1 MTRTRSTGPPREF
14 AAWYATELPGICRAL
29 ALATGDVG
37 LGEEAAAEAFARA
50 LLHWPRVSQMDSPT
64 AWVYT
69 VALNEVRR
77 SWRRGVLERR
87 YVQRLRDEHLP
98 APTEPEDELWRA
110 VAALP
115 PRART
120 AIALRYVADLPERE
134 IADVMNI
141 SRGTVAATL
150 STARR
155 RLAAALGPT
164 LEESLR

>member
-1 MTRTRSTGPPREF
+1 MTRTRAPGPQRDF
-14 AAWYATELPGICRAL
+14 AEWYAAELPRICRAL

-50 LLHWPRVSQMDSPT
+50 LVRWDRVGRMDSPG

-69 VALNEVRR
+69 VALNEMRRTWRR
-77 SWRRGVLERR
+77 SQLERR
-87 YVQRLRDEHLP
+87 YVQRLRDDGLP
-98 APTEPEDELWRA
+98 PPPEPDDRLWRA

-120 AIALRYVADLPERE
+120 AIALRYVADLSESQV
-134 IADVMNI
+134 ADVMNV

-155 RLAAALGPT
+155 RLAATLGPM
-164 LEESLR
+164 LEESVR